1 MVLAIYRR
9 AAGIKKTHSISVQ
22 ALLSSSIAPR
32 RTRLRPSPSERLK
45 GDEHVLPFV
54 CFRRFRLHPHA
65 ARLYRPG
72 RCHDAPSL
80 TILAQDEENAEV
92 QNLLEPQTD
101 SGQPGGPPGG
111 GDASAQPETAPK
123 AGEEMKAMPE
133 GGDSEMDEMQD
144 EE

>member
-1 MVLAIYRR
+1 MSYRLFVSG
-9 AAGIKKTHSISVQ
+9 AFVCTLTLLGYTGQ
-22 ALLSSSIAPR
+22 ADAT
-32 RTRLRPSPSERLK
+32 TRLMLN
-45 GDEHVLPFV
+45 G
-54 CFRRFRLHPHA
+54 
-65 ARLYRPG
+65 
-72 RCHDAPSL
+72 APSL

-111 GDASAQPETAPK
+111 GDAGAQPETAPK

-133 GGDSEMDEMQD
+133 GGDSEMDEIQY